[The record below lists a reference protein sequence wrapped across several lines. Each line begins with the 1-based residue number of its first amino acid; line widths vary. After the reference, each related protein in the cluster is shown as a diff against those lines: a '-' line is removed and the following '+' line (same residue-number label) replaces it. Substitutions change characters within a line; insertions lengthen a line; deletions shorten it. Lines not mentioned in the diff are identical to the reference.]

1 MALLLLISPAAAQDT
16 PAPDAAPIPTQEI
29 TVITPAPTPDGSTDS
44 FVVLSVWQIVA
55 GLAAAFSVGGLTIG
69 TGLGV
74 LASRLRHN
82 EAAMAAIE
90 GLAASTPDSTVQT
103 VSGLIDKF
111 QFSLTESFA
120 LIREAL
126 DRVPYASK
134 TPEERDAVTRP
145 GPAVTAQSVEPSTI
159 EVNITNNDAPPATS
173 VVSTGGGTGGASGA
187 GGAAFP
193 TSDNNG

>member
-1 MALLLLISPAAAQDT
+1 LLALLLLISPAAAQDT
-16 PAPDAAPIPTQEI
+16 PAPDAAPIPTQEV
-29 TVITPAPTPDGSTDS
+29 TVITPAPTPDGRTDS

-145 GPAVTAQSVEPSTI
+145 GPTVTAQS
-159 EVNITNNDAPPATS
+159 APPAETII
-173 VVSTGGGTGGASGA
+173 TINNEAPA
-187 GGAAFP
+187 PGGAATGSSAPFP
-193 TSDNNG
+193 DAAG